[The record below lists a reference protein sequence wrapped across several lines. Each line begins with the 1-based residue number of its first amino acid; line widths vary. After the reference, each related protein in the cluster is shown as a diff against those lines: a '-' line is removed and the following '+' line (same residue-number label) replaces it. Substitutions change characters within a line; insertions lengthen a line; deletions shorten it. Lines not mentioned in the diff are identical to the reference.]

1 MYFILKGT
9 EINPSHVVC
18 IIPKRISTIILFIFE
33 KKVVYGF
40 FGLIWNI
47 KSSNNN
53 ALNYS
58 GDTS

>member
-33 KKVVYGF
+33 KK
-40 FGLIWNI
+40 
-47 KSSNNN
+47 SS
-53 ALNYS
+53 LWIFRL
-58 GDTS
+58 DLEH